1 MIFHAGRFGLPL
13 PPMPTVAAD
22 LGRYE
27 GRASVAWLFVTERLE
42 QPLSILC
49 REQSCLL
56 YKMETRLLC
65 NVCDDCF
72 TLSSQS

>member
-27 GRASVAWLFVTERLE
+27 GRITVSLAVRTVAIRTAPVNFVQRTKLLVI
-42 QPLSILC
+42 QNGDPSSL
-49 REQSCLL
+49 QCL
-56 YKMETRLLC
+56 R
-65 NVCDDCF
+65 
-72 TLSSQS
+72 